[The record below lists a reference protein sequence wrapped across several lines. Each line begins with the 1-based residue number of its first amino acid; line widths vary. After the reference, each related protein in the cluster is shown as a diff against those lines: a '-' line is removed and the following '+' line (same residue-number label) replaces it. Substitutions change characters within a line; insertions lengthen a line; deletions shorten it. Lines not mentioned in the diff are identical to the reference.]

1 MYHGLGRG
9 RRERRGRRPST
20 ASPRAEGSASG
31 GAELYP
37 GVMTASLVFL
47 GILVAGAALLVGLAR
62 HWSNTPHGRL
72 EPLFALAFGLT
83 RLFGGRRA
91 EGAIDAGSMLDPES
105 ARAVRQD
112 FLRTTAPLSRP
123 VAFGGEIR
131 DRELDGPGGPL
142 PIRIYRPPG
151 AGPFP
156 LMVYLHGGG
165 FVVGSPDY
173 TDAVTRGVALQAP
186 AVVVSVDYR
195 MAPEHPFPAAVED
208 SCFAVEWCFANAAAL
223 GARQGRIAVGG
234 DSAGGNLAAV
244 AAQRDLRSGHGHVG
258 LQVLVYPTV
267 DLERR
272 DRQSQIAFAS
282 GYGLSMRDV
291 NACFARYIPEGR
303 DPADPALSPLYAASL
318 AGLPRTLCFTAGFDV
333 LRDEGIEYVR
343 RLEKAGVPVRHV
355 HQPTLP
361 HGYLTMTR
369 VCAQAREDIA
379 TIAAEVG
386 ALQ

>member
-1 MYHGLGRG
+1 MNIVLFLLA
-9 RRERRGRRPST
+9 T
-20 ASPRAEGSASG
+20 ALAA
-31 GAELYP
+31 
-37 GVMTASLVFL
+37 
-47 GILVAGAALLVGLAR
+47 AALLVGLAI
-62 HWSNTPHGRL
+62 HWSRTPHGRL

-83 RLFGGRRA
+83 RLVGGRRA
-91 EGAIDAGSMLDPES
+91 EGAIDAGSMNDPES
-105 ARAVRQD
+105 TRAVRRD

-142 PIRIYRPPG
+142 PVRIYRPPG

-173 TDAVTRGVALQAP
+173 TDAVTRSVALQAP

-195 MAPEHPFPAAVED
+195 MAPEHPFPAAVDD
-208 SCFAVEWCFANAAAL
+208 SCFAVEWCFANADAL
-223 GARQGRIAVGG
+223 GARPGRVAVGG

-244 AAQRDLRSGHGHVG
+244 AAQRDVRDGRGHVG

-272 DRQSQIAFAS
+272 DRESQIAFAS
-282 GYGLSMRDV
+282 GYGLSMKDV
-291 NACFARYIPEGR
+291 NACFARYIPEGA
-303 DPADPALSPLYAASL
+303 DPADPALSPVYAASL
-318 AGLPRTLCFTAGFDV
+318 AGLPRALVFTAGFDV
-333 LRDEGIEYVR
+333 LRDEGIEYAR
-343 RLEKAGVPVRHV
+343 GLEKAGVPIRHV
-355 HQPTLP
+355 HHPALP

-369 VCAQAREDIA
+369 FCARAREDIEI
-379 TIAAEVG
+379 IAAEVR
-386 ALQ
+386 ALV